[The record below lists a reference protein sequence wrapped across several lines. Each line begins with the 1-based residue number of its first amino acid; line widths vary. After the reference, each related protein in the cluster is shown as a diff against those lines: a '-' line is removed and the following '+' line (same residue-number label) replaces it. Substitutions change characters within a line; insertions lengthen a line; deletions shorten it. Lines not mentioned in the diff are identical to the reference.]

1 MRAELL
7 RSPLFQRMGQSVDED
22 EHSIEMH
29 LPYLAQVRRQAHVIP
44 DDADMTLCLVSDTI
58 LNLTPHTSQ
67 VVKGREGVT
76 VVPIMVGA
84 IDAEQEAEYGQALAP
99 YLQDPANFFV
109 IRSASQSASLLFP
122 STTMNDSRAA
132 MHA

>member
-1 MRAELL
+1 M
-7 RSPLFQRMGQSVDED
+7 F
-22 EHSIEMH
+22 
-29 LPYLAQVRRQAHVIP
+29 IP
-44 DDADMTLCLVSDTI
+44 FDDADMTLRLVSHTI
-58 LNLTPHTSQ
+58 LNHTLRIPK

-109 IRSASQSASLLFP
+109 IRSVSHSQSASLFVVPL
-122 STTMNDSRAA
+122 
-132 MHA
+132 HIHE